1 MAAQK
6 TDVKKPKSEPK
17 KPTDETYASDM
28 LQAYYG

>member
-6 TDVKKPKSEPK
+6 TDVKTPKTEPK
-17 KPTDETYASDM
+17 KPNDETYAADM